1 VLGSVPVGAAGTA
14 GKAAPVTATA
24 EAWAP
29 SDPPSGLQPTPF
41 MAAITNRYAWPGERP
56 GTVAVRPLAPA
67 PAPWVAAA
75 KDVELGRS
83 YRKKLS
89 AMGWLVLAGSK
100 KDEGR
105 RRKDGQARRKEERK
119 EERKEGVCV
128 RACARVRA

>member
-1 VLGSVPVGAAGTA
+1 MVLGSVPVGAAGTA

-29 SDPPSGLQPTPF
+29 SDPPSGLQPTSF

-89 AMGWLVLAGSK
+89 AMGWLVLAEKGERGRMEKQEGSK
-100 KDEGR
+100 NG
-105 RRKDGQARRKEERK
+105 KEQ
-119 EERKEGVCV
+119 KEGLCV
-128 RACARVRA
+128 RASVRVCA